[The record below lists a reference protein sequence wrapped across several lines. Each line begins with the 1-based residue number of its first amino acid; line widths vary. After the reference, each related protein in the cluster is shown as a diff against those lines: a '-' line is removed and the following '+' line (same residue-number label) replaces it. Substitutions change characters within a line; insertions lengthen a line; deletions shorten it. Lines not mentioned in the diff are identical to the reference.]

1 MDGSERTYDLIV
13 IGTGNAGTA
22 MSHEARRAGWKVAI
36 ADELP
41 FGGTCAVNGCLP
53 KKVLVGAAE
62 VITRANSMRDKGID
76 GDIRIKWPELMS
88 FKRTFTDPVPSTR
101 SRTYSERGMDTFCGH
116 ARFLGRNTL
125 QVGDETLAARFIG
138 IATGAAPRRLG
149 IPGERLVSSSDEFLA
164 MEAIPKRIVFIGGGI
179 ISFEF
184 AHVAASAG
192 ATVTIL
198 HRSDRVLKNFDPFLV
213 DILVKALK
221 ASGIEIRT
229 NMPVKSVEEGPDGL
243 FVRAGK
249 SEEHIFE
256 AEMVVHGAGRVPNI
270 ESLDLKTGDVSVDE
284 KGIAIN
290 QHLQSISNPSVY
302 VAGNANA
309 RGKPLSPVAT
319 MDGRAA
325 ARNMISGNKLTTD
338 YRTVPSVV
346 FTSPLLASVGVTED
360 EALKCGIKVVVHKQE
375 TSEWY
380 SSRMVGIAQSGYK
393 ILTEE
398 QSDRIVGAHLLG
410 YNADETI
417 NIFALAIRTGMK
429 LADLQE
435 VAWAYPTAAYDINR
449 IR

>member
-1 MDGSERTYDLIV
+1 
-13 IGTGNAGTA
+13 
-22 MSHEARRAGWKVAI
+22 
-36 ADELP
+36 
-41 FGGTCAVNGCLP
+41 
-53 KKVLVGAAE
+53 
-62 VITRANSMRDKGID
+62 
-76 GDIRIKWPELMS
+76 
-88 FKRTFTDPVPSTR
+88 
-101 SRTYSERGMDTFCGH
+101 MDTFCGH

-309 RGKPLSPVAT
+309 RGKPLSSVAT

-380 SSRMVGIAQSGYK
+380 SSRRVGIAHSGYK

-398 QSDRIVGAHLLG
+398 QSDRSLGPIFWATTPTRLSTSLHLQSG
-410 YNADETI
+410 QA
-417 NIFALAIRTGMK
+417 
-429 LADLQE
+429 
-435 VAWAYPTAAYDINR
+435 
-449 IR
+449 